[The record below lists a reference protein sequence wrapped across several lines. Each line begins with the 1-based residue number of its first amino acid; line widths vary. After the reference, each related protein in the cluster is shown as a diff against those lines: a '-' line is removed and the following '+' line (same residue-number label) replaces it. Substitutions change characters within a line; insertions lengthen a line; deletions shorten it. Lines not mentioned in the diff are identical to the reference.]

1 MRMMTSTQKIK
12 LENGGDQPELG
23 PLYAHVDYNPKT
35 KDIVSMWV
43 STPQKFR
50 DGENGETTIDRLLQ
64 VITRSFTETIREIQV
79 LED

>member
-12 LENGGDQPELG
+12 LKNGGDQPELG

-50 DGENGETTIDRLLQ
+50 DTTIDLLLQ
-64 VITRSFTETIREIQV
+64 KITTSFTETIREVQG

>member
-1 MRMMTSTQKIK
+1 MMTSTQKI
-12 LENGGDQPELG
+12 NSIFDPI
-23 PLYAHVDYNPKT
+23 YAHVDYDPKT

-50 DGENGETTIDRLLQ
+50 DTTIDLLLQ
-64 VITRSFTETIREIQV
+64 KITTSFTETIREVQG